1 MLSDNT
7 WDRWAD
13 VHGLRRSPPGISS
26 PSSVIAMGRS
36 AINADAFGTV
46 SSATSDWIAVLADL
60 DACIRLEVCPAKSTL
75 EAKTAKCTDET
86 NTAAPELDR
95 VEQELAEV
103 TPP

>member
-46 SSATSDWIAVLADL
+46 SSATSDWIAVLTDL
-60 DACIRLEVCPAKSTL
+60 DACVRLEVCPAKSTL
-75 EAKTAKCTDET
+75 EAKTANARMRRTQQLPSLTVLTKSW
-86 NTAAPELDR
+86 PK
-95 VEQELAEV
+95 
-103 TPP
+103 